1 MLLNEII
8 YRIREGIKETFDDS
22 KVTDDY
28 LANLF
33 NSKRAYY
40 IRREYNQIQRT
51 IDNNVKQTIVIPLE
65 EREAEDCDCGIA
77 DEVMRTTLKVPHTI
91 EIHNKNLITKVG
103 TTDHLDTPF
112 SFIDSE
118 RAPYAGKN
126 TYTSNHIFAYL
137 HDNGYIYIFR
147 RDNNS
152 DYKSFDEITVSG
164 VFDNPLDLEVFVDP
178 ENGDKYFDHTVNEYP
193 VKQWMIDFIITEIV
207 NEILQKKQVPED
219 NINNSTDDNG

>member
-40 IRREYNQIQRT
+40 IRREYNQLQRSV
-51 IDNNVKQTIVIPLE
+51 DNNVKQTIVIPLE
-65 EREAEDCDCGIA
+65 EIEAEDCDCGIA
-77 DEVMRTTLKVPHTI
+77 DEVMRTTVKVPHTL

-112 SFIDSE
+112 SFIESE
-118 RAPYAGKN
+118 RAPFAGSN
-126 TYTSNHIFAYL
+126 TYTKKHIFAYL
-137 HDNGYIYIFR
+137 HDNGYIYAFR
-147 RDNNS
+147 RDNNT
-152 DYKSFDEITVSG
+152 DYKSFGEISVTG
-164 VFDNPLDLEVFVDP
+164 VFDNPLELESFTDP
-178 ENGDKYFDHTVNEYP
+178 ESGNQYFDHLVDQYP
-193 VKQWMIDFIITEIV
+193 VKQWMIDFI
-207 NEILQKKQVPED
+207 VPEVIQSIVQRKQIPED
-219 NINNSTDDNG
+219 TTNNSADNNG